1 MENRI
6 RQITKPYPTR
16 GVWCPLL
23 ILLLILLLPATAFS
37 QSILWK
43 TENNG
48 HTLYIMGSIHVLK
61 PSHYPLPPAMEAA
74 YADSDLVAFE
84 VDISE
89 SESKA
94 TGQLFM
100 RAGMYQNG
108 QTLQKNISRETFAD
122 LQHYLATIQIS
133 AALFRSM
140 KPPLCAMTITIM
152 EMQRL
157 GFEAKYGLDKYFN
170 EKARTDGKK
179 IASLETIDFQV
190 KLFFDQ
196 TLADQELFLKQT
208 LAEISLMR
216 GMMQRMEEAWV
227 TGDATG
233 LHTLLYE
240 SFINFPGF
248 YERLLLQRN
257 RNWISKIKTL
267 HDQNEKILIVV
278 GAAHLVGKGSVIDL
292 LEQQGYSFTQL

>member
-1 MENRI
+1 MENRTRPVT
-6 RQITKPYPTR
+6 RQHPAGGFCLTIF
-16 GVWCPLL
+16 V
-23 ILLLILLLPATAFS
+23 LLLLLSPATAFS

-61 PSHYPLPPAMEAA
+61 PSHYPLAQAMEAA
-74 YADSDLVAFE
+74 YADSELVAFE

-89 SESKA
+89 SESKS

-100 RAGMYQNG
+100 QAGMYQNG
-108 QTLQKNISRETFAD
+108 QTLQENISGETFAD

-170 EKARTDGKK
+170 KKARTDGKK
-179 IASLETIDFQV
+179 IATLETIDFQI

-196 TLADQELFLKQT
+196 SLAEQELFLKQT
-208 LAEISLMR
+208 LAEISLMPD
-216 GMMQRMEEAWV
+216 MMQQMGEAWI
-227 TGDATG
+227 TGDATR

-240 SFINFPGF
+240 SFSNFPDF

-257 RNWISKIKTL
+257 RNWISKIKAL
-267 HDQNEKILIVV
+267 HEQNETALIVV
-278 GAAHLVGKGSVIDL
+278 GAAHLVGRGSVVDL